1 MRRIELLTGIEDKEN
16 ADKLLQILQLQCTD
30 NTLSHELQSDGSYHK
45 VEVAAGQQAI
55 NNHKV
60 IEAHMT
66 SMQKA
71 LKKESPNYVQ
81 QLAQR
86 LLKDS

>member
-1 MRRIELLTGIEDKEN
+1 MRRIELLTGIDDKES
-16 ADKLLQILQLQCTD
+16 ADRLLRILQLQCTD
-30 NTLSHELQSDGSYHK
+30 NVLAHELQSDGSYRK
-45 VEVAAGQQAI
+45 IKAEAGQQAI
-55 NNHKV
+55 NNHKI

-66 SMQKA
+66 TMQKA

>member
-16 ADKLLQILQLQCTD
+16 AQKLLQILQLQCSD
-30 NTLSHELQSDGSYHK
+30 NTLSHELVSDGSYHK
-45 VEVAAGQQAI
+45 VKTDPAHVV
-55 NNHKV
+55 NNHKM
-60 IEAHMT
+60 IEDHMS

-81 QLAQR
+81 QLAYR